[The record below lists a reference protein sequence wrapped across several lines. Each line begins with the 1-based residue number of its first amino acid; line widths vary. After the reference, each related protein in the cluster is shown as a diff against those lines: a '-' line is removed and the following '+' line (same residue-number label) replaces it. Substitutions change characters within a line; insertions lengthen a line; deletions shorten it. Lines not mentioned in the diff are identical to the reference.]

1 MKQEE
6 LLFIASQELLR
17 LAKSKG
23 FFLSVAE
30 SCTGGL
36 IAKSICEVSGASDS
50 FLGGII
56 AYSESVKIKTLG
68 VQSST
73 LRDHTVYSI
82 QTAQEMASGCAKMF
96 GSQLAL
102 STTGIAGPGGE
113 TESCKVGTVFFGY
126 HGPNGESTTKA
137 EFEGNR
143 IEIQAQAALYGLQW
157 ARDLMVKNHF

>member
-1 MKQEE
+1 MKTEE
-6 LLFIASQELLR
+6 LLFIASQKLLR

-23 FFLSVAE
+23 FLLSVAE

-36 IAKSICEVSGASDS
+36 IAKSICEVSGASDI

-56 AYSESVKIKTLG
+56 AYSEAVKMKTLG
-68 VQSST
+68 VQPTT
-73 LRDHTVYSI
+73 LKKHTVYSI

-96 GSQLAL
+96 GSQIAL
-102 STTGIAGPGGE
+102 STTGVAGPGGE

-143 IEIQAQAALYGLQW
+143 LEIQAQAALYGLQW
-157 ARDLMVKNHF
+157 ASDLIGKDRF